1 MSKVITEALIRL
13 ELKDKCPKIYYIP
26 EGKILSPA
34 AREYL
39 QQQKIEI
46 DFEKNKKA
54 IKKTVVDEN
63 SKLDIHENKNLVQPK
78 YVDYET
84 GASYFDKPEHMT
96 QLHGN
101 MLVEKNHPR
110 IKYRGKLDSLQSEV
124 ILAQSMI
131 SVNPNDKKVVDDLD
145 DILNVLRELM
155 KSEVLDMAFELETI
169 IGLSHEELR
178 ERSHNPMKF
187 YNIEF
192 MKLPDYSMGSTYA
205 WLNKIRASI
214 RETEIVA
221 IEAFKDKRQVGRVDI
236 IEELNRLSSALHIMM
251 CKYLAGEYS
260 SK

>member
-13 ELKDKCPKIYYIP
+13 ELKDNCPKIYYIP

-63 SKLDIHENKNLVQPK
+63 SKLDIHENKNLAQPK

-131 SVNPNDKKVVDDLD
+131 SANPNDKKVVDDLD
-145 DILNVLRELM
+145 DILIVLRELM